1 MRRGMTLLEL
11 LILLAIVLAII
22 FVALP
27 TLRPIEVGSKESFAR
42 ERLRFIY
49 EKERG
54 YFLRNGTFDAFSVL
68 AGDENGG
75 PFLDRRFT
83 GEDHR
88 ERGIIF
94 TGPTGPTEDLMLEAK
109 LPDGT
114 RITLDDKG
122 RFKTHKP
129 EPVPDEP
136 TPLLSPEQVI
146 PMIGGEAD
154 DAPGPAGR
162 ADGAPGEGPPSVEK
176 PGDETAPPV
185 DEPEEPPAE

>member
-1 MRRGMTLLEL
+1 MQRGMTLLEL
-11 LILLAIVLAII
+11 LILLAILLAII

-54 YFLRNGTFDAFSVL
+54 YFLRNGTYDAFSVL
-68 AGDENGG
+68 ASDENGG
-75 PFLDRRFT
+75 PYLDRRFI

-114 RITLDDKG
+114 RITLDEKG
-122 RFKTHKP
+122 RFRTHKP
-129 EPVPDEP
+129 EPVPEEP
-136 TPLLSPEQVI
+136 TPLLSPEQVL
-146 PMIGGEAD
+146 PEFGGEG
-154 DAPGPAGR
+154 DAPRPTGR
-162 ADGAPGEGPPSVEK
+162 PDGAPGDSPPPVER
-176 PGDETAPPV
+176 PGEETAPPET
-185 DEPEEPPAE
+185 EPEEPPAE

>member
-109 LPDGT
+109 LPNGT

-162 ADGAPGEGPPSVEK
+162 PDGAPGEGPPSVEK

-185 DEPEEPPAE
+185 VADAP

>member
-1 MRRGMTLLEL
+1 MTLLEL
-11 LILLAIVLAII
+11 LILLAIILAII

-27 TLRPIEVGSKESFAR
+27 TLKPVEVGSKESFAR

-54 YFLRNGTFDAFSVL
+54 YFLRNGTYDAFSVL

-75 PFLDRRFT
+75 PFLDRRFI

-88 ERGIIF
+88 DRGIIF

-114 RITLDDKG
+114 RITLNDKG

-129 EPVPDEP
+129 EPKPEEP
-136 TPLLSPEQVI
+136 GHMLRPEQVL
-146 PMIGGEAD
+146 PEIGGDAD
-154 DAPGPAGR
+154 EVQRPAGR
-162 ADGAPGEGPPSVEK
+162 PPSVEK
-176 PGDETAPPV
+176 PGDEAAPPEEKPGDETAPPEV
-185 DEPEEPPAE
+185 ADAP

>member
-1 MRRGMTLLEL
+1 MAHRMGKLERQTHRGMTLLEL

-27 TLRPIEVGSKESFAR
+27 TLRPVEVGSKESFAR

-54 YFLRNGTFDAFSVL
+54 YYLRNGTYDAFSVL
-68 AGDENGG
+68 ASGENGG
-75 PFLDRRFT
+75 PYLDRRFT
-83 GEDHR
+83 GDDHR

-94 TGPTGPTEDLMLEAK
+94 TGPTGPTEDLLLEAK

-114 RITLDDKG
+114 RITLNDKG
-122 RFKTHKP
+122 RFRTQKP

-136 TPLLSPEQVI
+136 TPLLSPEQVL
-146 PMIGGEAD
+146 PEFGGDAD
-154 DAPGPAGR
+154 DAPRQQG
-162 ADGAPGEGPPSVEK
+162 GPPSVEK
-176 PGDETAPPV
+176 PGDETAPP
-185 DEPEEPPAE
+185 EEPSAE

>member
-1 MRRGMTLLEL
+1 MTLLEL

-49 EKERG
+49 EKERA
-54 YFLRNGTFDAFSVL
+54 YFLRNGTYDAFSVL
-68 AGDENGG
+68 ASGENGG
-75 PFLDRRFT
+75 PYLDRRFT
-83 GEDHR
+83 GEDYR

-94 TGPTGPTEDLMLEAK
+94 TGPTEPTEDLMLEAK

-114 RITLDDKG
+114 RITLDGKG
-122 RFKTHKP
+122 RFRVHKP
-129 EPVPDEP
+129 EPVPEEP
-136 TPLLSPEQVI
+136 TPLLSPEQML
-146 PMIGGEAD
+146 PQFGGDAG
-154 DAPGPAGR
+154 DAPRPAG
-162 ADGAPGEGPPSVEK
+162 GPPPVEK
-176 PGDETAPPV
+176 PGDEAAPPE

>member
-1 MRRGMTLLEL
+1 MTLLEL

-27 TLRPIEVGSKESFAR
+27 TLKPVEVGSKESFAR

-54 YFLRNGTFDAFSVL
+54 YFLRNGTYDRFSVL
-68 AGDENGG
+68 ASGENGG
-75 PFLDRRFT
+75 PYLDRRFI

-88 ERGIIF
+88 DRGIVF
-94 TGPTGPTEDLMLEAK
+94 TGPTEPTEDLLLEAK

-114 RITLDDKG
+114 RITLNDKG

-129 EPVPDEP
+129 EPMPEEP
-136 TPLLSPEQVI
+136 GHMLSPEQVL
-146 PMIGGEAD
+146 PEFSGDGD
-154 DAPGPAGR
+154 DAQRPAGR
-162 ADGAPGEGPPSVEK
+162 PGGAPGEGPPPVER
-176 PGDETAPPV
+176 PGDETAPPEN
-185 DEPEEPPAE
+185 EPEEPPVE